1 MAVITRWSYKGG
13 GRNVGFHCTK
23 DIQLFS
29 DTDEIRVWP
38 RLVWNGVNELIRQHC
53 VDLSW

>member
-1 MAVITRWSYKGG
+1 M
-13 GRNVGFHCTK
+13 NVKIWYTK

-38 RLVWNGVNELIRQHC
+38 RLVWNGVKELIRQHC